1 MAKLYQIQQEIK
13 KYFMGKTVDPKILS
27 QQTQKEL
34 SIYKSL
40 ALEKINI
47 TMKQSFPLCFKILK
61 DYWGEIIVDFYHNF
75 PSKSAIYLQI
85 TKNFSEYLK
94 SLKFKMKFRN
104 ANFPKWLHELAEY
117 EWAELDL
124 FNFHPQDLTITE
136 RKKDLS
142 EGDYVKLMKAHK
154 IFKFDYPVSKI
165 VEHLNSKRKIY
176 NITFFKKQKETLL
189 IFRDKQDKVRY
200 FLLSPGSYFLVDN
213 LRYGIG
219 LGDLYEK
226 FMDKFNIKEKER
238 LETNQK
244 IQTLLLNFR
253 QQGILT

>member
-13 KYFMGKTVDPKILS
+13 KYFMGKTANPKILS
-27 QQTQKEL
+27 PQAQKEL

-40 ALEKINI
+40 ALEKLNN

-61 DYWGEIIVDFYHNF
+61 DYWGEIIIDFYHSF

-85 TKNFSEYLK
+85 SKNFSEYLK
-94 SLKFKMKFRN
+94 SLKFKMKFRK

-136 RKKDLS
+136 RKKDLTQ
-142 EGDYVKLMKAHK
+142 GDYVKLMKAHK

-176 NITFFKKQKETLL
+176 NLAFFKKQKETLL
-189 IFRDKQDKVRY
+189 IFRDKQNKVRY

-213 LRYGIG
+213 LRYGIEM
-219 LGDLYEK
+219 GDLYEK

-238 LETNQK
+238 LDTIQK
-244 IQTLLLNFR
+244 IQSLLSNFR

>member
-1 MAKLYQIQQEIK
+1 
-13 KYFMGKTVDPKILS
+13 
-27 QQTQKEL
+27 
-34 SIYKSL
+34 
-40 ALEKINI
+40 
-47 TMKQSFPLCFKILK
+47 
-61 DYWGEIIVDFYHNF
+61 
-75 PSKSAIYLQI
+75 
-85 TKNFSEYLK
+85 
-94 SLKFKMKFRN
+94 MKFRN

>member
-1 MAKLYQIQQEIK
+1 
-13 KYFMGKTVDPKILS
+13 MGKTANPKILS
-27 QQTQKEL
+27 LQTQKEL

-61 DYWGEIIVDFYHNF
+61 DYWEEIIVDFYHNF

-85 TKNFSEYLK
+85 SKDFPEYLK
-94 SLKFKMKFRN
+94 SLRFKMKFKN

-124 FNFHPQDLTITE
+124 FNFHPQDFTNPE
-136 RKKDLS
+136 RKKDFK
-142 EGDYVKLMKAHK
+142 EEDYMKLMKAHK
-154 IFKFDYPVSKI
+154 IFKFDYPIRKI

-176 NITFFKKQKETLL
+176 NLTFFKKQKETLL
-189 IFRDKQDKVRY
+189 IFRDIQNKVRY
-200 FLLSPGSYFLVDN
+200 FLLSPGSYFLIDT
-213 LRYGIG
+213 LRYGIE

-238 LETNQK
+238 LETSQK
-244 IQTLLLNFR
+244 IQNLLSNFK

>member
-13 KYFMGKTVDPKILS
+13 KYFMGKTADPKILS
-27 QQTQKEL
+27 LQTQKEL

-226 FMDKFNIKEKER
+226 FTDKFNIKEKER